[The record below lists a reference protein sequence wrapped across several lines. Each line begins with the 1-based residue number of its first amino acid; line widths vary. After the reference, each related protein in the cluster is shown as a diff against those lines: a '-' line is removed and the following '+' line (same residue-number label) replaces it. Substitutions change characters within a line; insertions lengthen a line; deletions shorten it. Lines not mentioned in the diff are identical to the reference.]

1 MAKTHLHIMIDNDVH
16 SLLKLHIDNVSEFI
30 NGYLRVHFKHF
41 QNSFDLNEEEL
52 STLEELRDSL
62 MPELMGVEQKFG
74 ELKNKV
80 ADVNYKITAINLLK
94 KQQEKIDLKKEL
106 AILEGVKNARLHGG
120 EYGE

>member
-1 MAKTHLHIMIDNDVH
+1 MIDNDVH